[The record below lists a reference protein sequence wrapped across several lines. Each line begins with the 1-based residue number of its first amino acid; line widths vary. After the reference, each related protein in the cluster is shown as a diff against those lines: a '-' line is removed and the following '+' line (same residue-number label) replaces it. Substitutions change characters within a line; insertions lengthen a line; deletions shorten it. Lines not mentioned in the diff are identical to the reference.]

1 MAIVVEHEKRKR
13 EILEKSFQLFIEDG
27 YEDVTY
33 QKIADKCGITR
44 TTLYIY
50 FKNKREIFLWS
61 IKQLTND
68 VEQELIGIIKN
79 SQIDSIECLKLIFW
93 CIIVIAERNRAFF
106 RVLKMYLMQLEK
118 SGVDINDR
126 VTRRVIRIQHLMNM
140 VLIRGQKKDAIQ
152 NLPIKEINSLLYC
165 LLETSIFR
173 LGILNHENLDEILGT
188 VQFVIEQ
195 FRTEKKSN
203 EFCRFDSSIFNLH
216 NSCFGGIGLHGCSY
230 KRIQAWLWICCCFL
244 RTFCRCSDLCNSVFH
259 GNLRVY

>member
-79 SQIDSIECLKLIFW
+79 NQIDSIECLKRIFL
-93 CIIVIAERNRAFF
+93 CIIDIAESNRAFF

-118 SGVDINDR
+118 SGVYIHDR

-140 VLIRGQKKDAIQ
+140 VLIRGQKKDEIK

-173 LGILNHENLDEILGT
+173 LGILNQENLDEMRGT

-195 FRTEKKSN
+195 FRTEKK
-203 EFCRFDSSIFNLH
+203 
-216 NSCFGGIGLHGCSY
+216 
-230 KRIQAWLWICCCFL
+230 
-244 RTFCRCSDLCNSVFH
+244 
-259 GNLRVY
+259 

>member
-61 IKQLTND
+61 INHLTNY

-79 SQIDSIECLKLIFW
+79 NHIDSIECLKRIFL
-93 CIIVIAERNRAFF
+93 CIIDIAESNRAFF

-140 VLIRGQKKDAIQ
+140 VLIRGQKKDEIK

-173 LGILNHENLDEILGT
+173 LGILNQENLDEMRGT

-195 FRTEKKSN
+195 FRTEKK
-203 EFCRFDSSIFNLH
+203 
-216 NSCFGGIGLHGCSY
+216 
-230 KRIQAWLWICCCFL
+230 
-244 RTFCRCSDLCNSVFH
+244 
-259 GNLRVY
+259 

>member
-68 VEQELIGIIKN
+68 VEQELIEIIKN
-79 SQIDSIECLKLIFW
+79 TQIDSIECLKRIFL
-93 CIIVIAERNRAFF
+93 CIIDIAESNRAFF

-140 VLIRGQKKDAIQ
+140 VLIRGQKKAEIK

-173 LGILNHENLDEILGT
+173 LGILNQENLDEMRGT

-195 FRTEKKSN
+195 FRAEKK
-203 EFCRFDSSIFNLH
+203 
-216 NSCFGGIGLHGCSY
+216 
-230 KRIQAWLWICCCFL
+230 
-244 RTFCRCSDLCNSVFH
+244 
-259 GNLRVY
+259 

>member
-50 FKNKREIFLWS
+50 FKNKREILLWS

-79 SQIDSIECLKLIFW
+79 NQIDSIECLKRIFL
-93 CIIVIAERNRAFF
+93 CIIDIAESNRAFF

-140 VLIRGQKKDAIQ
+140 VLIRGQKKDEIK

-173 LGILNHENLDEILGT
+173 LGILNQENLDEMRGT

-195 FRTEKKSN
+195 FRTEKK
-203 EFCRFDSSIFNLH
+203 
-216 NSCFGGIGLHGCSY
+216 
-230 KRIQAWLWICCCFL
+230 
-244 RTFCRCSDLCNSVFH
+244 
-259 GNLRVY
+259 

>member
-79 SQIDSIECLKLIFW
+79 NQIDSIECLKRIFL
-93 CIIVIAERNRAFF
+93 CIIDIAESNRAFF

-140 VLIRGQKKDAIQ
+140 VLIRGQKKDEIK

-173 LGILNHENLDEILGT
+173 LGILNQENLDEMRGT

-195 FRTEKKSN
+195 CRTGKK
-203 EFCRFDSSIFNLH
+203 
-216 NSCFGGIGLHGCSY
+216 
-230 KRIQAWLWICCCFL
+230 
-244 RTFCRCSDLCNSVFH
+244 
-259 GNLRVY
+259 

>member
-50 FKNKREIFLWS
+50 FKNK
-61 IKQLTND
+61 QLTND

-79 SQIDSIECLKLIFW
+79 SQIDSIECLKQIFL
-93 CIIVIAERNRAFF
+93 CIIDIAESNRAFF
-106 RVLKMYLMQLEK
+106 RVLKMYIMQLEK

-140 VLIRGQKKDAIQ
+140 VLIRGQKKGEIK

-173 LGILNHENLDEILGT
+173 LGILNQENLDEMRGT

-195 FRTEKKSN
+195 FRAEKK
-203 EFCRFDSSIFNLH
+203 
-216 NSCFGGIGLHGCSY
+216 
-230 KRIQAWLWICCCFL
+230 
-244 RTFCRCSDLCNSVFH
+244 
-259 GNLRVY
+259 

>member
-79 SQIDSIECLKLIFW
+79 NQIDSIECLKRIFL
-93 CIIVIAERNRAFF
+93 CIIDIAESNRAFF

-140 VLIRGQKKDAIQ
+140 VLIRGQKKDEIK
-152 NLPIKEINSLLYC
+152 NLPIKEINSLLYR

-173 LGILNHENLDEILGT
+173 LGILNQENLDEMRGT

-195 FRTEKKSN
+195 FRTEKK
-203 EFCRFDSSIFNLH
+203 
-216 NSCFGGIGLHGCSY
+216 
-230 KRIQAWLWICCCFL
+230 
-244 RTFCRCSDLCNSVFH
+244 
-259 GNLRVY
+259 

>member
-13 EILEKSFQLFIEDG
+13 EILEKSLQLFIEDG

-68 VEQELIGIIKN
+68 VEKELISIIRN
-79 SQIDSIECLKLIFW
+79 SDIDSIECLKQMFIR
-93 CIIVIAERNRAFF
+93 IIDIAEKNKEFF

-118 SGVDINDR
+118 SGADINER
-126 VTRRVIRIQHLMNM
+126 VARRVIRIQHLTST
-140 VLIRGQKKDAIQ
+140 VIIRGQKNGEIK
-152 NLPIKEINSLLYC
+152 NLPIKEINSLFYC

-173 LGILNHENLDEILGT
+173 LGILNQQNLDEMRGIVL
-188 VQFVIEQ
+188 FVISQ
-195 FRTEKKSN
+195 
-203 EFCRFDSSIFNLH
+203 
-216 NSCFGGIGLHGCSY
+216 
-230 KRIQAWLWICCCFL
+230 L
-244 RTFCRCSDLCNSVFH
+244 RK
-259 GNLRVY
+259 

>member
-79 SQIDSIECLKLIFW
+79 NQIDSIECLKRIFL
-93 CIIVIAERNRAFF
+93 CIIH
-106 RVLKMYLMQLEK
+106 EK
-118 SGVDINDR
+118 CIKDQND
-126 VTRRVIRIQHLMNM
+126 
-140 VLIRGQKKDAIQ
+140 GQKQGSVRTMRTGMAR
-152 NLPIKEINSLLYC
+152 
-165 LLETSIFR
+165 ETVLR
-173 LGILNHENLDEILGT
+173 ETRGYGKQYGI
-188 VQFVIEQ
+188 
-195 FRTEKKSN
+195 
-203 EFCRFDSSIFNLH
+203 
-216 NSCFGGIGLHGCSY
+216 SY
-230 KRIQAWLWICCCFL
+230 
-244 RTFCRCSDLCNSVFH
+244 
-259 GNLRVY
+259 

>member
-79 SQIDSIECLKLIFW
+79 NQIDSIECLKRIFL
-93 CIIVIAERNRAFF
+93 CIIDIAESNRAFF

-140 VLIRGQKKDAIQ
+140 VLIRGQKKDE
-152 NLPIKEINSLLYC
+152 IK
-165 LLETSIFR
+165 
-173 LGILNHENLDEILGT
+173 
-188 VQFVIEQ
+188 
-195 FRTEKKSN
+195 
-203 EFCRFDSSIFNLH
+203 NLH
-216 NSCFGGIGLHGCSY
+216 IIKDHELTTEEKQKIFDYMHTNNYPQWTVLFNQIARAYIEGTIEL
-230 KRIQAWLWICCCFL
+230 
-244 RTFCRCSDLCNSVFH
+244 
-259 GNLRVY
+259 

>member
-1 MAIVVEHEKRKR
+1 MGIVVEHEKRKR

-27 YEDVTY
+27 YADVTY

-79 SQIDSIECLKLIFW
+79 NQIDSIECLKRIFL
-93 CIIVIAERNRAFF
+93 CIIDIAESNRAFF

-140 VLIRGQKKDAIQ
+140 VLIRGQKKDEIK

-173 LGILNHENLDEILGT
+173 LGILNQENLDEMRGT

-195 FRTEKKSN
+195 FRTEKK
-203 EFCRFDSSIFNLH
+203 
-216 NSCFGGIGLHGCSY
+216 
-230 KRIQAWLWICCCFL
+230 
-244 RTFCRCSDLCNSVFH
+244 
-259 GNLRVY
+259 

>member
-68 VEQELIGIIKN
+68 VEQEIVDIIRDE
-79 SQIDSIECLKLIFW
+79 QIDSVECLKRIFLR
-93 CIIVIAERNRAFF
+93 IIAVAEKNREFF
-106 RVLKMYLMQLEK
+106 QVLKMYLVQLEK

-126 VTRRVIRIQHLMNM
+126 VTRRVIRIQHLMTT
-140 VLIRGQKKDAIQ
+140 VLIRGQKRGDIKK
-152 NLPIKEINSLLYC
+152 LPLKEMNNLLYC

-173 LGILNHENLDEILGT
+173 LGILSQKNLDEMRGT

-195 FRTEKKSN
+195 FRAEQGEK
-203 EFCRFDSSIFNLH
+203 
-216 NSCFGGIGLHGCSY
+216 
-230 KRIQAWLWICCCFL
+230 
-244 RTFCRCSDLCNSVFH
+244 
-259 GNLRVY
+259 

>member
-79 SQIDSIECLKLIFW
+79 NQIDSIECLKRIFL
-93 CIIVIAERNRAFF
+93 CIIDIAESNRAFF

-140 VLIRGQKKDAIQ
+140 VLIRGQKKGEIK

-173 LGILNHENLDEILGT
+173 LGILNQENLDEMRGT
-188 VQFVIEQ
+188 VQFVIDQ
-195 FRTEKKSN
+195 FRAEKK
-203 EFCRFDSSIFNLH
+203 
-216 NSCFGGIGLHGCSY
+216 
-230 KRIQAWLWICCCFL
+230 
-244 RTFCRCSDLCNSVFH
+244 
-259 GNLRVY
+259 

>member
-33 QKIADKCGITR
+33 QKIADKLGITR

-79 SQIDSIECLKLIFW
+79 NQIDSIECLKRIFL
-93 CIIVIAERNRAFF
+93 CIIDIAESNRAFF

-140 VLIRGQKKDAIQ
+140 VLIRGQKKDEIK

-173 LGILNHENLDEILGT
+173 LGILNQENLDEMRGT

-195 FRTEKKSN
+195 FRTEKK
-203 EFCRFDSSIFNLH
+203 
-216 NSCFGGIGLHGCSY
+216 
-230 KRIQAWLWICCCFL
+230 
-244 RTFCRCSDLCNSVFH
+244 
-259 GNLRVY
+259 

>member
-1 MAIVVEHEKRKR
+1 MVSKTRD
-13 EILEKSFQLFIEDG
+13 ILIEVARQLFARKGIENTTMND
-27 YEDVTY
+27 
-33 QKIADKCGITR
+33 IAEASDKGRR
-44 TTLYIY
+44 TIYTY

-79 SQIDSIECLKLIFW
+79 NQIDSIECLKRIFL
-93 CIIVIAERNRAFF
+93 CIIDIAESNRAFF

-140 VLIRGQKKDAIQ
+140 VLIRGQKKDEIK

-173 LGILNHENLDEILGT
+173 LGILNQENLDEMRGT

-195 FRTEKKSN
+195 FRTEKK
-203 EFCRFDSSIFNLH
+203 
-216 NSCFGGIGLHGCSY
+216 
-230 KRIQAWLWICCCFL
+230 
-244 RTFCRCSDLCNSVFH
+244 
-259 GNLRVY
+259 

>member
-68 VEQELIGIIKN
+68 VEQELIEIIKN
-79 SQIDSIECLKLIFW
+79 SQIDSIECLKRIFL
-93 CIIVIAERNRAFF
+93 CIIDIAESNRAFF

-140 VLIRGQKKDAIQ
+140 VLIRGQKKDEIK

-173 LGILNHENLDEILGT
+173 LGILNQENLDEMRGT

-195 FRTEKKSN
+195 FRTEKK
-203 EFCRFDSSIFNLH
+203 
-216 NSCFGGIGLHGCSY
+216 
-230 KRIQAWLWICCCFL
+230 
-244 RTFCRCSDLCNSVFH
+244 
-259 GNLRVY
+259 

>member
-79 SQIDSIECLKLIFW
+79 NQIDSIECLKRIFL
-93 CIIVIAERNRAFF
+93 CIIDIAESNRAFF

-140 VLIRGQKKDAIQ
+140 VLIRGQKKDEIK

-173 LGILNHENLDEILGT
+173 LGILNQENLDEMRGM
-188 VQFVIEQ
+188 VQVVIEQ
-195 FRTEKKSN
+195 FRTEKK
-203 EFCRFDSSIFNLH
+203 
-216 NSCFGGIGLHGCSY
+216 
-230 KRIQAWLWICCCFL
+230 
-244 RTFCRCSDLCNSVFH
+244 
-259 GNLRVY
+259 

>member
-79 SQIDSIECLKLIFW
+79 SQIDSIECLKRIFL
-93 CIIVIAERNRAFF
+93 CIIDIAESNRAFF

-140 VLIRGQKKDAIQ
+140 VLIRGQKKSEIK

-173 LGILNHENLDEILGT
+173 LGILNQENLDEMRGT

-195 FRTEKKSN
+195 FRAEKK
-203 EFCRFDSSIFNLH
+203 
-216 NSCFGGIGLHGCSY
+216 
-230 KRIQAWLWICCCFL
+230 
-244 RTFCRCSDLCNSVFH
+244 
-259 GNLRVY
+259 

>member
-79 SQIDSIECLKLIFW
+79 NQIDSIECLKRIFL
-93 CIIVIAERNRAFF
+93 CIIDIAESNRAFF

-140 VLIRGQKKDAIQ
+140 VLIRGQKKGEIK

-173 LGILNHENLDEILGT
+173 LGILNQENLDEMRGT

-195 FRTEKKSN
+195 FRAEKK
-203 EFCRFDSSIFNLH
+203 
-216 NSCFGGIGLHGCSY
+216 
-230 KRIQAWLWICCCFL
+230 
-244 RTFCRCSDLCNSVFH
+244 
-259 GNLRVY
+259 

>member
-79 SQIDSIECLKLIFW
+79 NQIDSIECLKRIFL
-93 CIIVIAERNRAFF
+93 CIIDIAESNRAFF

-140 VLIRGQKKDAIQ
+140 VLIRGQKKGEIK

-173 LGILNHENLDEILGT
+173 LGILNQENLDEMRGT
-188 VQFVIEQ
+188 VKFVIEQ
-195 FRTEKKSN
+195 FRTEKK
-203 EFCRFDSSIFNLH
+203 
-216 NSCFGGIGLHGCSY
+216 
-230 KRIQAWLWICCCFL
+230 
-244 RTFCRCSDLCNSVFH
+244 
-259 GNLRVY
+259 

>member
-1 MAIVVEHEKRKR
+1 MAIVVEHDKRKHD
-13 EILEKSFQLFIEDG
+13 ILKKSLEVFIEEG
-27 YEDVTY
+27 YEDVTF
-33 QKIADKCGITR
+33 QKIADRCGITR

-79 SQIDSIECLKLIFW
+79 NQIDSIECLKRIFL
-93 CIIVIAERNRAFF
+93 CIIDIAESNRAFF

-140 VLIRGQKKDAIQ
+140 VLIRGQKKDEIK

-173 LGILNHENLDEILGT
+173 LGILNQENLDEMRGT

-195 FRTEKKSN
+195 FRTEKK
-203 EFCRFDSSIFNLH
+203 
-216 NSCFGGIGLHGCSY
+216 
-230 KRIQAWLWICCCFL
+230 
-244 RTFCRCSDLCNSVFH
+244 
-259 GNLRVY
+259 

>member
-50 FKNKREIFLWS
+50 FKNKREMCLWS

-68 VEQELIGIIKN
+68 VEKELIGIIKN
-79 SQIDSIECLKLIFW
+79 NQIDSIECLKRIFL
-93 CIIVIAERNRAFF
+93 CIIDIAESNRAFF

-126 VTRRVIRIQHLMNM
+126 VTRRVIQIQHLINM
-140 VLIRGQKKDAIQ
+140 VLIRRKKKDEIK

-173 LGILNHENLDEILGT
+173 LGILNQENLDEMRGT

-195 FRTEKKSN
+195 FRTEKK
-203 EFCRFDSSIFNLH
+203 
-216 NSCFGGIGLHGCSY
+216 
-230 KRIQAWLWICCCFL
+230 
-244 RTFCRCSDLCNSVFH
+244 
-259 GNLRVY
+259 

>member
-79 SQIDSIECLKLIFW
+79 NQIDSIECLKRIFL
-93 CIIVIAERNRAFF
+93 CIIDIAESNRAFF

-140 VLIRGQKKDAIQ
+140 FLIRVQKKDEIK

-173 LGILNHENLDEILGT
+173 LGILNQENLDEMRGT

-195 FRTEKKSN
+195 FRTEKK
-203 EFCRFDSSIFNLH
+203 
-216 NSCFGGIGLHGCSY
+216 
-230 KRIQAWLWICCCFL
+230 
-244 RTFCRCSDLCNSVFH
+244 
-259 GNLRVY
+259 

>member
-79 SQIDSIECLKLIFW
+79 NQIDSIECLNLNGILQGMPIVLVHLIHKLQFPINKPKESSFSNAYISFINLTFIRSSLF
-93 CIIVIAERNRAFF
+93 II
-106 RVLKMYLMQLEK
+106 K
-118 SGVDINDR
+118 S
-126 VTRRVIRIQHLMNM
+126 
-140 VLIRGQKKDAIQ
+140 
-152 NLPIKEINSLLYC
+152 NSLGAY
-165 LLETSIFR
+165 
-173 LGILNHENLDEILGT
+173 
-188 VQFVIEQ
+188 V
-195 FRTEKKSN
+195 
-203 EFCRFDSSIFNLH
+203 
-216 NSCFGGIGLHGCSY
+216 
-230 KRIQAWLWICCCFL
+230 
-244 RTFCRCSDLCNSVFH
+244 
-259 GNLRVY
+259 

>member
-79 SQIDSIECLKLIFW
+79 SQIDSIECLKRIFL
-93 CIIVIAERNRAFF
+93 CIIDIAESNRAFF

-140 VLIRGQKKDAIQ
+140 VLIRGQKKDEIK

-173 LGILNHENLDEILGT
+173 LGILNQENLDEMRET

-195 FRTEKKSN
+195 FRTEKK
-203 EFCRFDSSIFNLH
+203 
-216 NSCFGGIGLHGCSY
+216 
-230 KRIQAWLWICCCFL
+230 
-244 RTFCRCSDLCNSVFH
+244 
-259 GNLRVY
+259 

>member
-79 SQIDSIECLKLIFW
+79 SQIDSIECLKQIFL
-93 CIIVIAERNRAFF
+93 CIIDIAESNRAFF

-118 SGVDINDR
+118 SGVDINEH
-126 VTRRVIRIQHLMNM
+126 VTKRVIRIQHLMNI
-140 VLIRGQKKDAIQ
+140 VFIRGQKKSEIK

-173 LGILNHENLDEILGT
+173 LGILNQENLDEMRGT

-195 FRTEKKSN
+195 FRAEKK
-203 EFCRFDSSIFNLH
+203 
-216 NSCFGGIGLHGCSY
+216 
-230 KRIQAWLWICCCFL
+230 
-244 RTFCRCSDLCNSVFH
+244 
-259 GNLRVY
+259 

>member
-79 SQIDSIECLKLIFW
+79 SQIDSIECLKRIFL
-93 CIIVIAERNRAFF
+93 CIIDIAECNRAFF

-140 VLIRGQKKDAIQ
+140 VLIRGQKKDEIK

-173 LGILNHENLDEILGT
+173 LGILNQENLDEMRGT

-195 FRTEKKSN
+195 FRTEKK
-203 EFCRFDSSIFNLH
+203 
-216 NSCFGGIGLHGCSY
+216 
-230 KRIQAWLWICCCFL
+230 
-244 RTFCRCSDLCNSVFH
+244 
-259 GNLRVY
+259 